1 MAKNTKRQST
11 STPLRITPEQVSAVA
26 CALPGVVE
34 GPSYGTPGFRVGKQ
48 LFARLHQDGESL
60 VIWMDPAERAMR
72 MRANPETFYITDH
85 YLNYPWMLVRL
96 SRVSLD
102 DLRELLEDAWRNRA
116 PRRLPCQRSQARRPK
131 QPPPKSPPIL
141 PGGPDQHGSPADRAE
156 CSSTAIAGRAT
167 SHLDMSQR

>member
-1 MAKNTKRQST
+1 MAKNIKRQST
-11 STPLRITPEQVSAVA
+11 SKPERITPEQVRALA

-72 MRANPETFYITDH
+72 MRADPETFYITDH

-102 DLRELLEDAWRNRA
+102 DLRELLEDAWRNQA
-116 PRRLPCQRSQARRPK
+116 PGSLAVSQKPSAPAKTTAAKKPK
-131 QPPPKSPPIL
+131 RPPPRS
-141 PGGPDQHGSPADRAE
+141 
-156 CSSTAIAGRAT
+156 
-167 SHLDMSQR
+167 